1 MMKLKG
7 HTRKKIF
14 PSYNNLNL
22 NISCGMFLLFGL
34 FAPGV
39 FPAPSI
45 CAEGIVINEIYYDHP
60 GSDTGHEFVE
70 LYNTGEEA
78 VNLNGFRIEFLD
90 GRTGGSETYFSFID
104 NIYLASQELIFAG
117 GQYCVPTPEFTAMC
131 GLQNGP
137 DAVRL
142 IYNGSIV
149 DLAGYGELS
158 LSALYES
165 KPAVDVDAGFSL
177 SRKPDGRDSENNNA
191 DFVPSSPTPGEKN
204 FFRTDLELS
213 IKNDELFPCANAPV
227 SLDIELKNCG
237 LENFSC
243 PVHICVAAV
252 SKDIR
257 EKIAV
262 ISNKE
267 ALKSEEVFGYKHDF
281 SVSGFSDSVSVLAFI
296 EEDED
301 QNTGNDSACVSFYI
315 SPRDLVINEIMYRPD
330 DGSSEWIELY
340 NTGDNCVN
348 LRGWFLSDA
357 NRAGKLISSSE
368 LLIAPGRYL
377 LLAQFP
383 EGLKETLS
391 DGNIAIHDVEGGWP
405 VLNDYSTP
413 SSPEVIIMKNRRD
426 RIEEKIEYHNIT
438 EEERGRSIER
448 FSPFVCSLVKGGL
461 WHRSAA
467 PCGSTPGK
475 ENSSF
480 NGLSAITEK
489 LRISPNPFSLSRD
502 GELVISGKARS
513 RDSGFLVR
521 IFNMEGMEV
530 IRLAGEKNGADYF
543 SLLWDGLDSEGRAV
557 VTGLYICVVEYFG
570 LGGSVCRIEKKCVA
584 VKNDR

>member
-7 HTRKKIF
+7 HIRNKVFPGYNSSNFNIF
-14 PSYNNLNL
+14 CL
-22 NISCGMFLLFGL
+22 MLLLIGV

-39 FPAPSI
+39 FLIPSLS
-45 CAEGIVINEIYYDHP
+45 AEGIVLNEIYYDHP

-70 LYNTGEEA
+70 LYNTDEEA
-78 VNLNGFRIEFLD
+78 VNLNGFMIEFLD
-90 GRTGGSETYFSFID
+90 GRTGNPETYFRFTD
-104 NIYLASQELIFAG
+104 NIYLAAGELIFAG
-117 GQYCVPTPEFTAMC
+117 GEDCVPTPEFTAMC
-131 GLQNGP
+131 GLQNGA

-142 IYNGSIV
+142 LYNGSIV
-149 DLAGYGELS
+149 DLVGYGELN

-165 KPAVDVDAGFSL
+165 NPAVDVDEGFSL
-177 SRKPDGRDSENNNA
+177 SRKPDGRDSGNNNA
-191 DFVPSSPTPGEKN
+191 DFVPSFPTPGRKN
-204 FFRTDLELS
+204 FFTTDLELS
-213 IKNDELFPCANAPV
+213 IKNDELFPCTDDHIG
-227 SLDIELKNCG
+227 LDIELKNCG
-237 LENFSC
+237 LENFTC
-243 PVHICVAAV
+243 PVQICVTTV
-252 SKDIR
+252 SEDIK
-257 EKIAV
+257 EDITV
-262 ISNKE
+262 ISDKE
-267 ALKSEEVFGYKHDF
+267 TLKPEEIFNYEYDF
-281 SVSGFSDSVSVLAFI
+281 SVSGFSDSVSILVFI

-301 QNTGNDSACVSFYI
+301 QNTGNDTARVSFPI

-330 DGSSEWIELY
+330 AGSSEWIELY
-340 NTGDNCVN
+340 NTGDNCIN

-357 NRAGKLISSSE
+357 NRTGKLISGSE
-368 LLIAPGRYL
+368 LLISPGRYL
-377 LLAQFP
+377 LLAQFE

-391 DGNIAIHDVEGGWP
+391 DSAIAIHGVEGGWP

-438 EEERGRSIER
+438 GEERGRSIER
-448 FSPFVCSLVKGGL
+448 FSPFVCSLAEGGL

-513 RDSGFLVR
+513 RESGFLVR

-530 IRLAGEKNGADYF
+530 IGLAGEKKGADYF
-543 SLLWDGLDSEGRAV
+543 SLLWDGLDSDGRTV

-570 LGGSVCRIEKKCVA
+570 LGGSVCRTEKKCVA